1 MNFPALILPLIN
13 KVTYCLIVS
22 LVGFTTIVMAS
33 AAKAQDEVPDGSR
46 VGLEPT
52 KVMVVDLNNI
62 LDRSIA
68 LEDIDD
74 RLNQLIVVWEA
85 DIQETQQ
92 RLADHR
98 AAARNLMEAEDPDL
112 LRVEVEL
119 QAKEQA
125 LLAQVEARN
134 RQLNDFQ
141 VRARRLIR
149 TQIIGL
155 AHQMMEE
162 RGANMIIN
170 KNQGIWVPNDL
181 DLTEAVLERLNNSYV
196 QVLPVVEAIDAQL
209 DQVSDT
215 E

>member
-1 MNFPALILPLIN
+1 
-13 KVTYCLIVS
+13 
-22 LVGFTTIVMAS
+22 
-33 AAKAQDEVPDGSR
+33 
-46 VGLEPT
+46 
-52 KVMVVDLNNI
+52 
-62 LDRSIA
+62 
-68 LEDIDD
+68 
-74 RLNQLIVVWEA
+74 
-85 DIQETQQ
+85 
-92 RLADHR
+92 
-98 AAARNLMEAEDPDL
+98 
-112 LRVEVEL
+112 
-119 QAKEQA
+119 
-125 LLAQVEARN
+125 EARN

-209 DQVSDT
+209 NQVSDT

>member
-1 MNFPALILPLIN
+1 MYFPALIPPLVN
-13 KVTYCLIVS
+13 KVIYCLIGS
-22 LVGFTTIVMAS
+22 LVGFMTIAMAS

-62 LDRSIA
+62 LDRSVA
-68 LEDIDD
+68 LADIKK
-74 RLNQLIVVWEA
+74 RLDQLIVIWEA

-92 RLADHR
+92 RLADQR
-98 AAARNLMEAEDPDL
+98 AVARTFMEAEDPEL
-112 LRVEVEL
+112 LRVEAEL
-119 QAKEQA
+119 QAAEQA
-125 LLAQVEARN
+125 LVAQVESRN

-209 DQVSDT
+209 NQVSDT